1 MNQKGFSL
9 VEVKVCC
16 AIITVL
22 ACTSYPVFSNMQQ
35 SRALH
40 KEIRTLYSNLQHAKI
55 AAIKHN
61 SYVVFKTT
69 DSGYHIFVD
78 DGNGGGSLG
87 DWVRQPQE
95 KQLAWHT
102 YQEGISL
109 ERNSFTGNRT
119 RFNGRVCMKAG
130 RVILKNK
137 DGAKTEIVV
146 STLGR
151 IRVEKI

>member
-9 VEVKVCC
+9 LELKVCC
-16 AIITVL
+16 AVLAVL

-40 KEIRTLYSNLQHAKI
+40 KEIRTLYSNLQYAKI
-55 AAIKHN
+55 AAIKRN

-78 DGNGGGSLG
+78 DGNGTGSPG
-87 DWVRQPQE
+87 DWKRQPQE
-95 KQLAWHT
+95 KQLVWHI
-102 YQEGISL
+102 YQEDISL
-109 ERNSFTGNRT
+109 DRNSFTGNRT
-119 RFNGRVCMKAG
+119 RFNGRMCMKAG
-130 RVILKNK
+130 RVVLKSK

-151 IRVEKI
+151 IRIEKI

>member
-22 ACTSYPVFSNMQQ
+22 ACTGYPIFNGMEQ

-40 KEIRTLYSNLQHAKI
+40 HEIRTLYSNLQHAKI
-55 AAIKHN
+55 AAIKYN
-61 SYVVFKTT
+61 SYVVFKTI
-69 DSGYHIFVD
+69 DSGYQIFVD
-78 DGNGGGSLG
+78 DGNGGSGQG
-87 DWVRQPQE
+87 DWQKQPHE
-95 KQLAWHT
+95 KQLTLHT
-102 YQEGISL
+102 YRQGISL
-109 ERNSFTGNRT
+109 EKITFTGNRT

-130 RVILKNK
+130 RVILKNRK
-137 DGAKTEIVV
+137 GKKTEIVV

-151 IRVEKI
+151 IRVAKI

>member
-16 AIITVL
+16 AIISVL
-22 ACTSYPVFSNMQQ
+22 ACTAYPFFNNMQQ
-35 SRALH
+35 SRALNV
-40 KEIRTLYSNLQHAKI
+40 EIRTLYSSLQHAKI

-69 DSGYHIFVD
+69 ASGYQIFVD
-78 DGNGGGSLG
+78 DGNGGSGQG
-87 DWVRQPQE
+87 DWQKQPHE
-95 KQLAWHT
+95 KQLVLHK
-102 YQEGISL
+102 YQDGISL
-109 ERNSFTGNRT
+109 EKITFTGNRT

-130 RVILKNK
+130 RVILSNE
-137 DGAKTEIVV
+137 DGAQTELVV